1 MSLALSPALAPFPYA
16 ALALALAAGRQVDWV
31 QEAKDVTLNEPDG
44 TVLVG
49 EDAIVDRLAG
59 SSATTSSSASTVPAL
74 IANLKS
80 AAYASKPDLPAI
92 QTALAALDDHLAYR
106 TYLVG
111 RSISAEDWRLWGLV
125 KANLRLLGLL
135 KGGPYPHLARL
146 ISHIDALP
154 AGQEAGSVL
163 AGVKSATARATKTA
177 AGFALG
183 LEGARVGEV
192 RTRFPPE
199 PSGYLHIGHAK
210 AALLNQYF
218 AQMYKGEIGI
228 RFDDTNPSKETA
240 EFEETILED
249 LRLIGVEG
257 DRVTHTSDYF
267 PQLAE
272 LCEKLIR
279 EGKAYADDTEQ
290 ARMRQERWD
299 GIASAHR
306 DDPPELSLAHFAE
319 MRAGSE
325 EGQRWCVRAKISVD
339 DPNKAMRDPVIYRV
353 NLLPHHRTGTTYKA
367 YPTYD
372 FACPVVDSLEG
383 VTHALRTNEYRD
395 RNAQYY
401 WMIKAAGLREVRI
414 WDFSRLNFIY
424 TLLSKRK
431 LHWFVDQG
439 LVRGWDD
446 PRFPT
451 VRGIRRR
458 GLTVEALKQFMLAQ
472 GPSQAIVSLEWDTIW
487 AMNKKVIDP
496 IAPRFWALEEG
507 DLVPATIT
515 NLPGE
520 TAEVKTLPRHKK
532 NAEVGEKQTVY
543 YKHILLEQADA
554 RSVSEGEELT
564 LMDWGN
570 AIVRKKV
577 VEGDKVTSLEL
588 ELHLEGD
595 VKKTKLKTTW
605 LAADP
610 ANPLTA
616 APGADVSLAPVPV
629 TLLDYDYLITKKK
642 LEEGDDVKD
651 FVTPQTEFRTAAI
664 ADGNVRTLKK
674 GDIIQFERKGY
685 YILDGDSEDGRR
697 EFVHIPD
704 GRAAGIAS
712 KAAVEEPKK
721 AGKSGKGGDAGK
733 KGGDA
738 SKKGGKDNKG
748 SKDAG
753 KKGDASKKG
762 GAPHS
767 TPRPTAEGKAVAAA
781 QAAAVNPN
789 NVTSMYKVDKIYGE
803 ELPLDPT
810 EATKM
815 YKVEPVY

>member
-1 MSLALSPALAPFPYA
+1 M
-16 ALALALAAGRQVDWV
+16 
-31 QEAKDVTLNEPDG
+31 
-44 TVLVG
+44 
-49 EDAIVDRLAG
+49 
-59 SSATTSSSASTVPAL
+59 
-74 IANLKS
+74 
-80 AAYASKPDLPAI
+80 
-92 QTALAALDDHLAYR
+92 
-106 TYLVG
+106 
-111 RSISAEDWRLWGLV
+111 
-125 KANLRLLGLL
+125 
-135 KGGPYPHLARL
+135 
-146 ISHIDALP
+146 
-154 AGQEAGSVL
+154 
-163 AGVKSATARATKTA
+163 TA

-183 LEGARVGEV
+183 LEGARRGEV

-210 AALLNQYF
+210 VGRLVSL
-218 AQMYKGEIGI
+218 GC
-228 RFDDTNPSKETA
+228 FDDTNPSKETA

-249 LRLIGVEG
+249 LRLIGVVSLAVWGRATELPA
-257 DRVTHTSDYF
+257 DCNIPAKSTNTPP
-267 PQLAE
+267 PQ
-272 LCEKLIR
+272 
-279 EGKAYADDTEQ
+279 AYADDTEQ

-306 DDPPELSLAHFAE
+306 ADSPAASLARFAE
-319 MRAGSE
+319 MRAGTE

-383 VTHALRTNEYRD
+383 VTHALRTNQYRD

-496 IAPRFWALEEG
+496 VAPRFWALEEG

-515 NLPGE
+515 NFPGAS
-520 TAEVKTLPRHKK
+520 AEVKTLPRHKK

-570 AIVRKKV
+570 AIVRKKAL
-577 VEGDKVTSLEL
+577 EGDKVTSLEL

-610 ANPLTA
+610 SNPLTA
-616 APGADVSLAPVPV
+616 APGADASLAPVPV

-651 FVTPQTEFRTAAI
+651 FVTPQTEFRTSAI

-685 YILDGDSEDGRR
+685 YILDGDAEDGRR

-712 KAAVEEPKK
+712 KAAVEVRAVLFSLLELV
-721 AGKSGKGGDAGK
+721 
-733 KGGDA
+733 
-738 SKKGGKDNKG
+738 
-748 SKDAG
+748 
-753 KKGDASKKG
+753 
-762 GAPHS
+762 APFSLVHKPPRHVRS
-767 TPRPTAEGKAVAAA
+767 TTRDWRLILTPRNPRRPERPRTRATAGRRAARAGMRARRAAMPRRRGMRPRREVTPRRRVATSARRAA
-781 QAAAVNPN
+781 LLTPPRAPRPRARRSPPRRL
-789 NVTSMYKVDKIYGE
+789 
-803 ELPLDPT
+803 LP
-810 EATKM
+810 
-815 YKVEPVY
+815 